1 MSKRIHPIKKKNP
14 VLLRA
19 TRIFILATIL
29 QATLLIATAAASFTI
44 TLSVK
49 NETLV
54 GVFKRIQQQ
63 TGWCFLYT
71 QEALSRSKRLS
82 IEFSNTPIED
92 ALRLCF
98 KDQPLTYTIVDEV
111 IVVKEKK

>member
-1 MSKRIHPIKKKNP
+1 MNSRNHPIKKKNP
-14 VLLRA
+14 ILLRA
-19 TRIFILATIL
+19 KRIFILAIIL
-29 QATLLIATAAASFTI
+29 QVVILFATAAASFTI

-54 GVFKRIQQQ
+54 GVFKKIQRQ

-71 QEALSRSKRLS
+71 QEALSRSKKLS
-82 IEFSNTPIED
+82 IEFSNTPLED